1 MSCGICDSL
10 LLPEALPFS
19 ASMDHPVWHELY
31 LREIQLALARWPLI
45 RLIEVALRNKISL
58 EIESRFGEDFFLGQ
72 PKELFSGEQFR
83 LREAQRACKTLSRS
97 EVVRNLPMG
106 FWMLLLSKKYEST
119 LWAPALRHCF
129 SGWAGRPRRLVHEEF
144 TSIWVLRN
152 HIAHHEPIAHL
163 GALPDDQ
170 KLTRTLLLLEPGFQ
184 PFVQALQPVESQH
197 EQ

>member
-10 LLPEALPFS
+10 LLPEALPYG
-19 ASMDHPVWHELY
+19 ASLDHPGWHELY
-31 LREIQLALARWPLI
+31 LREIQLALSRWPLI

-58 EIESRFGEDFFLGQ
+58 QLESRFGEDFFLGQ

-83 LREAQRACKTLSRS
+83 LREAQRACRTLSRS

-129 SGWAGRPRRLVHEEF
+129 SGWAGRPRRL
-144 TSIWVLRN
+144 
-152 HIAHHEPIAHL
+152 

-184 PFVQALQPVESQH
+184 PLVQALQPVESQH